1 MNQTI
6 GRTHSRHD
14 LLSDYNENDSTTIV
28 QETEGRITMK
38 QNRRYSFEQQ
48 EGTKKQTND
57 SITDR
62 SKNKKEEEEE
72 EEEDDNEEA
81 NERFNTDRSEEEE
94 VHERSFTDRPE
105 QGRRRQMSE
114 NERTIRY

>member
-1 MNQTI
+1 MGNQTI

-72 EEEDDNEEA
+72 EEEEEDDNEEA
-81 NERFNTDRSEEEE
+81 NERFNNDRSEEEE
-94 VHERSFTDRPE
+94 AHERFNTDRPE
-105 QGRRRQMSE
+105 QERRRQISE
-114 NERTIRY
+114 NE

>member
-1 MNQTI
+1 MGNQTI

-48 EGTKKQTND
+48 VRTKKRTND
-57 SITDR
+57 SILIVQKKKKHTSDSILIVR
-62 SKNKKEEEEE
+62 NKEEE
-72 EEEDDNEEA
+72 DKYQRT
-81 NERFNTDRSEEEE
+81 NERFDTDRSEEKE
-94 VHERSFTDRPE
+94 
-105 QGRRRQMSE
+105 G
-114 NERTIRY
+114 NERFNNDRSE

>member
-1 MNQTI
+1 MGNQTI

-57 SITDR
+57 SILIVQKKKKHTSDPILIAR
-62 SKNKKEEEEE
+62 NKEEE
-72 EEEDDNEEA
+72 DKYQKTKMNDSILIVQKRKKGTNDS
-81 NERFNTDRSEEEE
+81 T
-94 VHERSFTDRPE
+94 
-105 QGRRRQMSE
+105 M
-114 NERTIRY
+114 